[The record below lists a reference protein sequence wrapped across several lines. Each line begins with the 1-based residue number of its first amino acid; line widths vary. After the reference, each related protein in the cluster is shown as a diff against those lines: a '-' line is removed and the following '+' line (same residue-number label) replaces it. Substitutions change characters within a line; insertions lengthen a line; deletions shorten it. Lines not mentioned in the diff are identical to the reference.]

1 VGYDVVCRRFE
12 NTLHSVTTYKSKI
25 EMLQIVKTS
34 NLEIQILY
42 VLLGVFIAM
51 FWKRQLVLRL
61 SVVYNNLKTTEEI
74 FVKFDI
80 GDFY

>member
-1 VGYDVVCRRFE
+1 
-12 NTLHSVTTYKSKI
+12 
-25 EMLQIVKTS
+25 MLKIVKTS

-42 VLLGVFIAM
+42 MLLGAFVTM
-51 FWKRQLVLRL
+51 FWKRQLALRL
-61 SVVYNNLKTTEEI
+61 SVVYNILKTTEEI